1 MKILSNCHTHTTHCD
16 GKTPAEDTVLAALG
30 KGFRSLGFTSHAP
43 QHFDLPYAVRPDRE
57 GDYIREI
64 RALADKYRSRITIR
78 CGIERDLFSC
88 ADVYPYDY
96 FIASVHYLP
105 CGAEIPAV
113 DGSPEC
119 LAEAVRGFYG
129 GSGMRA
135 VRAYYSLLAAY
146 ARAWRPPVIG
156 HFDLIKKNNAALGL
170 FDENDPAY
178 MEAVFEALKAIR
190 EAGSLLEV
198 NTGGM
203 ARNVVS
209 EPYPSAA
216 VLRMWRGMGGGVT
229 VSSDCH
235 DARFLDYAFDQVP
248 DILSGAGFDRVFV
261 LGTGKAL
268 WEEVPLDAPAAP
280 STGAEQSY

>member
-1 MKILSNCHTHTTHCD
+1 MKILSNCHTHTTYCD
-16 GKTPAEDTVLAALG
+16 GVSPAEDTVLAALG
-30 KGFRSLGFTSHAP
+30 KDFRSLGFTSHAP
-43 QHFDLPYAVRPDRE
+43 QHFDLPYAVRPERE
-57 GDYIREI
+57 RDYIREI
-64 RALADKYRSRITIR
+64 RSLSEKYRGRIAIR

-88 ADVYPYDY
+88 GDVYPYDY

-105 CGAEIPAV
+105 CGENMPAV
-113 DGSPEC
+113 DGSPED

-135 VRAYYSLLAAY
+135 VREYYSLLAAY

-178 MEAVFEALKAIR
+178 QEVVFDALKTIR
-190 EAGSLLEV
+190 GAGSLLEV

-203 ARNVVS
+203 ARNVVR
-209 EPYPSAA
+209 EPYPSTAI
-216 VLRMWRGMGGGVT
+216 LKMWRGMGGEVT

-235 DARFLDYAFDQVP
+235 NARFLDYAFDKVP
-248 DILSGAGFDRVFV
+248 DILAEAGFDRVFV
-261 LGTGKAL
+261 LGTGQAL

-280 STGAEQSY
+280 ANGAEQYY

>member
-1 MKILSNCHTHTTHCD
+1 MKILSNCHTHTTYCD
-16 GKTPAEDTVLAALG
+16 GRSPAEETVLAALG

-43 QHFDLPYAVRPDRE
+43 QHFDLPYAVSPDRE
-57 GDYIREI
+57 RDYIREI
-64 RALADKYRSRITIR
+64 RALGDKYRSRITIR

-105 CGAEIPAV
+105 CGTDMPAV
-113 DGSPEC
+113 DGSPDH
-119 LAEAVRGFYG
+119 LKDAVRGFYS

-156 HFDLIKKNNAALGL
+156 HFDLIKKNNAVLGL

-178 MEAVFEALKAIR
+178 METVHDALKAIR
-190 EAGSLLEV
+190 DAGSLLEV

-203 ARNVVS
+203 ARNVVR

-216 VLRMWRGMGGGVT
+216 ILKMWHSMGGGVT

-235 DARFLDYAFDQVP
+235 DARFLDYAFDTVP
-248 DILSGAGFDRVFV
+248 DFLAEAGFDRVFV
-261 LGTGKAL
+261 LGTGQAL

-280 STGAEQSY
+280 AFGADKSC

>member
-1 MKILSNCHTHTTHCD
+1 MKILSNCHTHTTYCD
-16 GKTPAEDTVLAALG
+16 GKSPAEDTVLAALG

-43 QHFDLPYAVRPDRE
+43 QHFDLPYAIKPDKER
-57 GDYIREI
+57 DYIREI
-64 RALADKYRSRITIR
+64 RALQDKYRGRITIW

-96 FIASVHYLP
+96 YIASVHYLP
-105 CGAEIPAV
+105 CGANMPAV
-113 DGSPEC
+113 DGSPDL
-119 LAEAVRGFYG
+119 LAEAVQGYYG

-146 ARAWRPPVIG
+146 ARAWHPPVIG

-178 MEAVFEALKAIR
+178 LETVYDALKAIR
-190 EAGSLLEV
+190 DAGSLLEV

-203 ARNVVS
+203 ARNVVR

-216 VLRMWRGMGGGVT
+216 ILDLWRGMGGSVT

-235 DARFLDYAFDQVP
+235 DARFLDHAFDTVP
-248 DILSGAGFDRVFV
+248 GILSGAGFDRVCV
-261 LGTGKAL
+261 LGTGRAL
-268 WEEVPLDAPAAP
+268 WEEVSLDAPAAP
-280 STGAEQSY
+280 ASGAEQSC

>member
-1 MKILSNCHTHTTHCD
+1 MRILSNCHTHTTYCD
-16 GKTPAEDTVLAALG
+16 GSSPAEETVLAALE

-43 QHFDLPYAVRPDRE
+43 QYFDLPYAVSPDRE
-57 GDYIREI
+57 RDYIREI
-64 RALADKYRSRITIR
+64 RALGDKYRGRITIR

-88 ADVYPYDY
+88 ADVFPYDY

-105 CGAEIPAV
+105 CGAGMPAV
-113 DGSPEC
+113 DGSPER
-119 LAEAVRGFYG
+119 LAE
-129 GSGMRA
+129 A

-146 ARAWRPPVIG
+146 ATAWRPPVIG

-178 MEAVFEALKAIR
+178 LEAVHEALKAIL

-203 ARNVVS
+203 ARRVVA

-216 VLRMWRGMGGGVT
+216 VLKMWRGMGGGVT

-235 DARFLDYAFDQVP
+235 NAHFLDYAFDTVP
-248 DILSGAGFDRVFV
+248 DFLSGAGFDRVWV
-261 LGTGKAL
+261 LGTGQTL

-280 STGAEQSY
+280 ADGADKSD